1 MQGYNL
7 RELASICY
15 FAIYDD
21 FRWYLRRGGENKKT
35 ILEVLNIWF
44 KLINPITPHL
54 SEELNLLIGNDNLVS
69 ASEWPK
75 VNEEKISLKAN
86 SGEDLVRT
94 AIDGMR
100 NVLKLA
106 KLEKAEQYTLFIAQ
120 NWLYELFNIVSN
132 EIKVTRNLGEI
143 MRKVLE
149 QEQMKMK
156 GKEISKIVQ
165 GLVKDVSRLPSL
177 VTSQEEEL
185 KVMEEAKEFLEKE
198 FNCSIKIINGDDSD
212 NPKAKAAMPGKVGI
226 LVK

>member
-35 ILEVLNIWF
+35 ILEVLNIWV